1 MLAKISNFVFVP
13 KISFK
18 FREDKG
24 TNFQLMCTHVLN
36 TYQTLK
42 EIMPFKFH
50 RRIIQSNIE
59 RVDTLKTFHSP
70 HRKNRIFVGTPDLQ
84 KRKTLTHEEMKTQQE
99 VARSKLHKE
108 NISKF
113 FPKPK

>member
-1 MLAKISNFVFVP
+1 MNFLDTHQTLEE
-13 KISFK
+13 IMSFK
-18 FREDKG
+18 FR
-24 TNFQLMCTHVLN
+24 
-36 TYQTLK
+36 
-42 EIMPFKFH
+42 

-70 HRKNRIFVGTPDLQ
+70 HGKNRIFVRAPDLQ

-108 NISKF
+108 NISKSQARLLRHASIVINRAVL
-113 FPKPK
+113 